1 MILVFFNAE
10 FQASFFTLSFHP
22 YQEAH
27 QFLFTF
33 AIGMVPSAYMKLL
46 IFSPAILIPACDAS
60 SLAFHIKYSAQ
71 KLNKQGDNIQSCIPY
86 PVWNHV
92 SCCMSSSN
100 CCFLTH
106 IQVSQETGRV
116 VWYSYL
122 FKNFPVCCEPH
133 KDFHL
138 VDEAEVNV
146 FLELPCFLHDP
157 MECWQFDLWFLCLFQ
172 IQLVHLEVLSSHI
185 VEALPEGF

>member
-1 MILVFFNAE
+1 MKSDTVSTFSPSFCRKVMGLDAMILVFFNAE

-100 CCFLTH
+100 CCFLTC
-106 IQVSQETGRV
+106 IQISQETGQV
-116 VWYSYL
+116 VWYSHL
-122 FKNFPVCCEPH
+122 FQNFPQFIVIH
-133 KDFHL
+133 TVKSTILQLKKLKKKDSRLFISL
-138 VDEAEVNV
+138 PGFLDFV
-146 FLELPCFLHDP
+146 F
-157 MECWQFDLWFLCLFQ
+157 
-172 IQLVHLEVLSSHI
+172 
-185 VEALPEGF
+185 